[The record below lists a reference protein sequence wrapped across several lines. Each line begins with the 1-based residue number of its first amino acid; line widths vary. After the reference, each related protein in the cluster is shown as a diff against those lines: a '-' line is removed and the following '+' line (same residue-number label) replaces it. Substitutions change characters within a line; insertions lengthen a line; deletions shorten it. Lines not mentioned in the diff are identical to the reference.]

1 MLKLY
6 GVPRSRAMR
15 SLWMLEEL
23 GVPYENVGVDFITG
37 TKSADFKQLNPNG
50 HIPVLQDG
58 DLVLWESLAI
68 NLYLAR
74 KHDKGLWP
82 KTVEDEGRAYQ
93 WSLWAMTE
101 AEEPLLTAL
110 LNRVFFP
117 PEQRDAKKADDA
129 VARFAKPLGVLDGS
143 LAGRDYLLGSTFTVA
158 DLNVASVLT
167 WAPLAK
173 LDLSA
178 APRAAVWLGR
188 CTARPALARAQ
199 QR

>member
-23 GVPYENVGVDFITG
+23 GLPYENVKVDFITG
-37 TKSADFKQLNPNG
+37 TKASGFKELNPNG

-74 KHDKGLWP
+74 KYDKGLWP

-110 LNRVFFP
+110 LNRV
-117 PEQRDAKKADDA
+117 
-129 VARFAKPLGVLDGS
+129 
-143 LAGRDYLLGSTFTVA
+143 
-158 DLNVASVLT
+158 
-167 WAPLAK
+167 
-173 LDLSA
+173 
-178 APRAAVWLGR
+178 
-188 CTARPALARAQ
+188 
-199 QR
+199 